1 MASAEN
7 SALDLEFEF
16 SLKPDEDAEFS
27 HVLLHFVGKAIQW
40 NDETAEDLVVGKITG
55 HRLDLATSRTMNMDY
70 HYFLESV
77 SSQVSDLGQRVF
89 DGKGTCMLEASEING
104 TRAQECDCLIYVEEI
119 IVHPEHRGELIGTYL
134 FQRMSESIDMENGL
148 VALKA
153 YPISTE
159 LESTAK
165 PRTEE
170 EINQVKHFY
179 ERLGFTHTI
188 DDFMVKDARQCVAQ
202 KKRREARARIK

>member
-1 MASAEN
+1 MASTEN
-7 SALDLEFEF
+7 PELEFEF
-16 SLKPDEDAEFS
+16 SLKPDESAEFS
-27 HVLLHFVGKAIQW
+27 HVLLHFVGKAILW
-40 NDETAEDLVVGKITG
+40 DDDSAEDLVVGTITG
-55 HRLDLATSRTMNMDY
+55 HRLDLATSRVMNIDF

-89 DGKGTCMLEASEING
+89 DGEGTCMLEASEIDG
-104 TRAQECDCLIYVEEI
+104 TSAHECDCLIYVEEI

-153 YPISTE
+153 YPITGE
-159 LESTAK
+159 LESIAT
-165 PRTEE
+165 PRTED

-202 KKRREARARIK
+202 KKRREAKATR